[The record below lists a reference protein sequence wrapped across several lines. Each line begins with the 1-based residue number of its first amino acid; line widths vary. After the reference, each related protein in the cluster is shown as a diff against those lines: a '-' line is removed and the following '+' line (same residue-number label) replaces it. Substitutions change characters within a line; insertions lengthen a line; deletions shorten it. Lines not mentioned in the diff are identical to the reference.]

1 MARFIPSLTA
11 AFAIAALS
19 PLAITAGEGAAFAQ
33 NQPSG
38 AQDEA
43 LKQVALTD
51 AQVQAYIAAQAEI
64 EPILEKMPASESE
77 QPDPK
82 TMAALNAIA
91 KKYKFAS
98 FDEFDEV
105 GANIGLVMDGVDPQT
120 KKYAGADVL
129 LKKQIADVQ
138 ADKKMSAAD
147 KKQAL
152 EEMNNALKS
161 FEPIKFP
168 GNIDLV
174 VKYYDKIAA
183 AMPSSEGEGK

>member
-1 MARFIPSLTA
+1 MARFIPSLAA

-19 PLAITAGEGAAFAQ
+19 PLAIAAGAGAAFAQ

-43 LKQVALTD
+43 TKQVALTD

-64 EPILEKMPASESE
+64 EPILEKMPANASE

-82 TMAALNAIA
+82 TMARLDSIA

-105 GANIGLVMDGVDPQT
+105 AANIGLVMDGVDPQT
-120 KKYAGADVL
+120 KKYVGADVII
-129 LKKQIADVQ
+129 KKQIADIQ

-147 KKQAL
+147 QKEAL
-152 EEMNNALKS
+152 AEMNDALKS
-161 FEPIKFP
+161 VEPVTIAA
-168 GNIDLV
+168 NIDLV
-174 VKYYDKIAA
+174 VKYYDKIVAA
-183 AMPSSEGEGK
+183 SPQSQEK